1 MSAQAVLD
9 SPDGGAMNLSSARIL
24 SLILAILLSCF
35 SLNWKSSSSYL
46 IVLNEIFKNPET
58 LWPLTHYWAL
68 LVTGIGVSSLWL
80 VWFTVFSHGTHR
92 GAGGLVKAALR
103 AITLMRDRV
112 LLASYRWSGTT
123 VVGAGILSTLHEPV
137 ADEEQRRHAHVRRR
151 LRGGM
156 RPVGRGDADN
166 TGDGREVP
174 QNPKAQP
181 PAGPTDARNPRVRE
195 EARTVAS
202 SPDTREAVR

>member
-1 MSAQAVLD
+1 MNERGILD

-123 VVGAGILSTLHEPV
+123 VVGAGILSTLHQPV
-137 ADEEQRRHAHVRRR
+137 ADEEQRR
-151 LRGGM
+151 
-156 RPVGRGDADN
+156 
-166 TGDGREVP
+166 
-174 QNPKAQP
+174 
-181 PAGPTDARNPRVRE
+181 
-195 EARTVAS
+195 
-202 SPDTREAVR
+202 